1 MAIQSIN
8 CCIFSTGPT
17 KNILMNISFARE
29 AKCRFDPLAKKFG
42 LSFVTSNEREV
53 RYESK
58 EVLLKVN
65 FDNGRS
71 FELDVEIG
79 KKDGRYPGPP
89 FSLQEILKLRKSEE
103 AGSIYSFL
111 ASNEEKF
118 KKILDQLA
126 NLTVK
131 YAADFLMNGEFSFM
145 QIEKFRNRESIEFE
159 LAAQL
164 SYARSLAME
173 AWSAR
178 DYASIIRELGPIEAH
193 LNPEDK
199 KLLKS
204 SREEL
209 SL

>member
-1 MAIQSIN
+1 MAIQSVSR
-8 CCIFSTGPT
+8 CILSTDPT

-29 AKCRFDPLAKKFG
+29 AKYRFDPLAKKFG

-53 RYESK
+53 RYESNQI
-58 EVLLKVN
+58 LLKVN

-71 FELDVEIG
+71 FELGVDIG
-79 KKDGRYPGPP
+79 KKDSRYPGPP
-89 FSLQEILKLRKSEE
+89 FSLQEILKLRKAEE

-118 KKILDQLA
+118 KNILDRLA

-145 QIEKFRNRESIEFE
+145 QIEKFRNRESDEFE

-164 SYARSLAME
+164 NHARSLAME

-178 DYASIIRELGPIEAH
+178 DYAFIVRELSPIETH
-193 LNPEDK
+193 LNPEEK
-199 KLLKS
+199 KLLES

-209 SL
+209 GL